1 MSCLVSSNMSNDS
14 KYHTLNDV
22 WTLWAHLPHDTDWS
36 IKSYQNIIDI
46 SNVETILKLNKIVP
60 DTMIKNCMI
69 FCMRKNI
76 LPTWEDPNNKDGG
89 SFSFKINNS
98 EIYTVWNELIMTLL
112 TEMLLK
118 DELLN
123 KSVNGITVSPKKN
136 FCILKIWMRD
146 VRIQNPRLLN
156 LPVNIDTKTTLF
168 KKHSPEN

>member
-1 MSCLVSSNMSNDS
+1 MSSLVSSNMSIDT

-36 IKSYQNIIDI
+36 IKSYQNIMDI
-46 SNVETILKLNKIVP
+46 TNVETILKLNKIVP

-76 LPTWEDPNNKDGG
+76 LPTWEDPSNKDGG

-98 EIYTVWNELIMTLL
+98 EIYKVWNELIMTLL

-118 DELLN
+118 DEILN

-146 VRIQNPRLLN
+146 VKIQNPKLLN
-156 LPVNIDTKTTLF
+156 LPITIDTKTTLF
-168 KKHSPEN
+168 KKHNPEN